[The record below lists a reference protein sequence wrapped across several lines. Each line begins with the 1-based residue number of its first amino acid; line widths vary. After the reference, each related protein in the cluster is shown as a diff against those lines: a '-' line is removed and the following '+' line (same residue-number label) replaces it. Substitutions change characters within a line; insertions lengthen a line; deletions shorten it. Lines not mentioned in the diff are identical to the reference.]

1 MKLQDILFSP
11 FMNKFALWLGE
22 HVPPKAGYWITKQI
36 GTIIASRKK
45 AEQVRAVR
53 ANQWV
58 VSAKSLSSDEL
69 DQRVKQVYINSSRS
83 VYDYYHSMQKPE
95 RILKKMEFDESFN
108 QFKALSKENK
118 TGLLGLILHM
128 GSFDLAGYAMAL
140 HDMHPLILSYPSPN
154 EAYQWQNEL
163 RRQAG
168 LNVTPLTM
176 QSFSHACRFLK
187 EGGTVIT
194 GIDRPWVDL
203 NHNPRF
209 FGELSDI
216 PVTMIQ
222 LAIKTQ
228 VPISIIACMRME
240 TERRYCLFASP
251 LIKMVPFEDRDEEL
265 IYNAEA
271 VLKVAEEYLKKSPE
285 QWAMFY
291 PVWPQVL
298 KEMP

>member
-58 VSAKSLSSDEL
+58 VSGKSLSSDEL
-69 DQRVKQVYINSSRS
+69 DQRVKRVYINSSRS

-187 EGGTVIT
+187 ESGTVIT

-265 IYNAEA
+265 IYNAEV

>member
-1 MKLQDILFSP
+1 MKLQDVLFSP
-11 FMNKFALWLGE
+11 FVNKFALWLGE

-36 GTIIASRKK
+36 GTVIASRKK
-45 AEQVRAVR
+45 AEQVRAAR

-58 VSAKSLSSDEL
+58 VSGKNLTARAL
-69 DQRVKQVYINSSRS
+69 DQRVRQVYINSSRS

-95 RILKKMEFDESFN
+95 RILQKIEFDESFTKFMN
-108 QFKALSKENK
+108 LSKQK
-118 TGLLGLILHM
+118 TTGLLGLILHM

-140 HDMHPLILSYPSPN
+140 HNMHPLILSYPSPN
-154 EAYQWQNEL
+154 EAYKWQNKL

-176 QSFSHACRFLK
+176 QSFSQAGRFLK
-187 EGGTVIT
+187 KGGTVIT
-194 GIDRPWVDL
+194 GIDRPWHDL

-209 FGELSDI
+209 FGEKSDI

-228 VPISIIACMRME
+228 VPISIIACLRME
-240 TERRYCLFASP
+240 TERKYCLFASP
-251 LIKMVPFEDRDEEL
+251 FIKMVSFDDRDKEL
-265 IYNAEA
+265 IYNTEV
-271 VLKVAEEYLKKSPE
+271 VLKVAEEYLNRAPE

-298 KEMP
+298 NEMP